1 MSASLALTKTEC
13 LLAEDATSGGWR
25 TFEVKTR
32 VEMLESSGATR
43 VWLPAALIGMTPF
56 QKTLSNDF
64 RAEGGT
70 ARIVEG
76 RADWL
81 GIVAAEFPAGVKP
94 VLTLTSRIA
103 TKNCTVD
110 LASPDEIRAAG
121 VHLAA
126 EAKPGKYI
134 CISFSDSGSGMS
146 QEVMQRAF
154 EPFFTTKDVGQ
165 GSGLGLSQVYGFI
178 RQSGGILTVDTEID
192 AGTTFSLYL
201 PRVEAGA
208 GVAPQERESEVAAGG
223 RETILI
229 VEDNPL
235 VLDFAVSTVTDL
247 GYQVLLADDA
257 RSALDI
263 LGGSGPVDLLF
274 TDIVLPNRMNGIE
287 LAHEAR
293 RLRPG
298 LRVLM
303 TSGYSG
309 GAEGAERSQ
318 REFPF
323 LVKPYGHRDLAR
335 RIREVLTEV

>member
-1 MSASLALTKTEC
+1 M
-13 LLAEDATSGGWR
+13 
-25 TFEVKTR
+25 
-32 VEMLESSGATR
+32 
-43 VWLPAALIGMTPF
+43 
-56 QKTLSNDF
+56 
-64 RAEGGT
+64 
-70 ARIVEG
+70 
-76 RADWL
+76 
-81 GIVAAEFPAGVKP
+81 
-94 VLTLTSRIA
+94 
-103 TKNCTVD
+103 
-110 LASPDEIRAAG
+110 
-121 VHLAA
+121 
-126 EAKPGKYI
+126 
-134 CISFSDSGSGMS
+134 SFSDTGSGMS
-146 QEVMQRAF
+146 QDVLQRAF

-201 PRVEAGA
+201 PRVEAA
-208 GVAPQERESEVAAGG
+208 AELSPQGRESEAAGGG

-229 VEDNPL
+229 VEDNEL

-287 LAHEAR
+287 LARQAR

-298 LRVLM
+298 LKVLM

-309 GAEGAERSQ
+309 GAEGAEASQ